1 MGLSPL
7 MGIGVKAMAAN
18 YAQLQTTSHNIANA
32 NVAGYSRQQVELSTA
47 SGMYTSRGFFGRGVN
62 VATVARDHNEFLTR
76 EASSTQSLASMD
88 ASRLAQLKGLENV
101 FKPGEQG
108 LGHATSE
115 LFNAMSDL
123 SSHPDD
129 LSTRQVVLARAGDL
143 VSRFNEAGVSLDGAQ
158 VQVTSDLKAAVSN
171 INSLATSIANSNVR
185 IASLRGLGQP
195 ANDLLDERDRLI
207 SQLSDLV
214 KITRVEATDG
224 SLAIFVGGGQRLVL
238 GSDAAQLRVVQDEA
252 DPTRSAVGVVDGSKV
267 RIIDTEGFG
276 GGTVAGL
283 LHFQNEDLAT
293 GRALVGRLA
302 TAVGLAVNEQ
312 QARGLTL
319 QPPLGTNFG
328 PKMFDLGTPQAVNNA
343 NNAMSAGTFIASV
356 TLTIKTPADLQPSD
370 YDLRESTTTP
380 GAWELRRLSD
390 NVVRTVV
397 SGDVVDG
404 LQIDINTPQPGD
416 RFLLQPVSHA
426 AQAMRAL
433 LENPLDVAA
442 ASPLLANTPTTNTGS
457 AVVSSLLITKSP
469 LPVPGGTTKIT
480 FTDNLGNYS
489 WTQLDAGG
497 ATVGGGTGLWE
508 PAKPVPTLPADMNGF
523 SLNITGVPK
532 LGDIISVVPTP
543 STAVAKNN
551 GNAVALQGLRD
562 VNLAS
567 GRTASDAWSQALAD
581 VGVRVQSAKSVSS
594 ISTAAAEQAELAR
607 SALSGVN
614 LDEEAAR
621 LIQFQQSYQSA
632 AKILQ
637 VAQQVF
643 DTLLQAAAR

>member
-7 MGIGVKAMAAN
+7 MGIGIKAMAAN

-62 VATVARDHNEFLTR
+62 VATVSRDHNEFLTR
-76 EASSTQSLASMD
+76 EASSTQSMASMD
-88 ASRLAQLKGLENV
+88 ASRLAQLKGMENV
-101 FKPGEQG
+101 FKPGEEG

-129 LSTRQVVLARAGDL
+129 LSTRQVVLARASDL
-143 VSRFNEAGVSLDGAQ
+143 ASRFNEAGAALDGAQ

-171 INSLATSIANSNVR
+171 INSLAKSIATANVR
-185 IASLRGLGQP
+185 IASLRGMGQP
-195 ANDLLDERDRLI
+195 ANDLLDERERLV

-214 KITRVEATDG
+214 KVTRVEADDG

-238 GSDAAQLRVVQDEA
+238 GSDAAQLQVVQDES

-276 GGTVAGL
+276 GGSVAGL
-283 LHFQNEDLAT
+283 LNFQNDDLAM

-302 TAVGLAVNEQ
+302 MAVGMAINDQ

-319 QPPLGTNFG
+319 QPPLGTTYG
-328 PKMFDLGTPQAVNNA
+328 PKMFDVGLPVAVNNSS
-343 NNAMSAGTFIASV
+343 NAKSASVYIASV
-356 TLTIKTPADLQPSD
+356 TLTVKKPADLQASD

-390 NVVRTVV
+390 NTVRTVV

-426 AQAMRAL
+426 AQNMRSL

-442 ASPLLANTPTTNTGS
+442 ASPLLATTASTNTGS

-469 LPVPGGTTKIT
+469 LPYPGGSTQIT
-480 FTDNLGNYS
+480 FTDNVGNYS
-489 WTQLDAGG
+489 WTQLDASG

-508 PAKPVPTLPADMNGF
+508 PAKPVPTAPVDMNGF
-523 SLNITGVPK
+523 SINISGVPK
-532 LGDIISVVPTP
+532 LGDIISVLPTP

-551 GNAVALQGLRD
+551 GNALAMQGLRD
-562 VNLAS
+562 AELAS

-594 ISTAAAEQAELAR
+594 MSTVVAEQAELAR
-607 SALSGVN
+607 SSLAGVN

-643 DTLLQAAAR
+643 DTLLQTAAR

>member
-7 MGIGVKAMAAN
+7 MGIGIKAMAAN

-47 SGMYTSRGFFGRGVN
+47 SGQYTSRGFFGRGVN

-88 ASRLAQLKGLENV
+88 AARLSQLKGLENV
-101 FKPGEQG
+101 FKPGEEG
-108 LGHATSE
+108 LGNATSE

-123 SSHPDD
+123 SSQPDD
-129 LSTRQVVLARAGDL
+129 LSSRQVVLARASDL

-158 VQVTSDLKAAVSN
+158 VQVTSDLNAAVSN
-171 INSLATSIANSNVR
+171 INSLAKSIANANVR
-185 IASLRGLGQP
+185 IASMRGLGQP
-195 ANDLLDERDRLI
+195 ANDLLDERERLI
-207 SQLSDLV
+207 GQLSDLV
-214 KITRVEATDG
+214 KVTRIEAEDG
-224 SLAIFVGGGQRLVL
+224 SLAVFVGGGQRLVL
-238 GSDAAQLRVVQDEA
+238 GSDAAQLQVVQDEA
-252 DPTRSAVGVVDGSKV
+252 DPSRSAVGVVDGTKV
-267 RIIDTEGFG
+267 RIIDTEGIG
-276 GGTVAGL
+276 GGRVAGL
-283 LHFQNEDLAT
+283 LNFQNEDLAM

-302 TAVGLAVNEQ
+302 TAVALAVNEQ

-319 QPPLGTNFG
+319 QPPLGANFG
-328 PKMFDLGTPQAVNNA
+328 PKMFDVGQPQALNNA
-343 NNAMSAGTFIASV
+343 NNAKSAGAFVASV
-356 TLTIKTPADLQPSD
+356 TLTVTKPEELQPSD
-370 YDLRESTTTP
+370 YDLRESTSTP

-397 SGDVVDG
+397 SGDEVDG
-404 LQIDINTPQPGD
+404 LQIVINTPQPGD

-426 AQAMRAL
+426 AQSMRAL

-442 ASPLLANTPTTNTGS
+442 ASPLLANTATTNTGS
-457 AVVSSLLITKSP
+457 AVVSGLIVTKSP
-469 LPVPGGTTKIT
+469 LPVPGGTTQIT
-480 FTDNLGNYS
+480 FTDNVGNYS

-497 ATVGGGTGLWE
+497 AAVGGGTGTWQ
-508 PAKPVPTLPADMNGF
+508 PAKPVPTAPADMNGF
-523 SLNITGVPK
+523 SLNISGVPK

-543 STAVAKNN
+543 ALAVAKNN

-562 VNLAS
+562 ANLAS

-594 ISTAAAEQAELAR
+594 ISTAAAEQAELSR

-643 DTLLQAAAR
+643 DTLLQTAAR

>member
-7 MGIGVKAMAAN
+7 MGIGIKAMAAN

-47 SGMYTSRGFFGRGVN
+47 SGMYTSRGFFGRGVD
-62 VATVARDHNEFLTR
+62 VATVSRDHNEFLTR

-88 ASRLAQLKGLENV
+88 ASRLAQLKGMENV
-101 FKPGEQG
+101 FKPGEEG

-129 LSTRQVVLARAGDL
+129 LSTRQVVLARASDL
-143 VSRFNEAGVSLDGAQ
+143 ASRFNEAGVALDGAQ
-158 VQVTSDLKAAVSN
+158 VQVTSDLKAAVTN
-171 INSLATSIANSNVR
+171 INGLAKSIANANVR
-185 IASLRGLGQP
+185 IASLRGMGQP
-195 ANDLLDERDRLI
+195 ANDLLDERERLV

-214 KITRVEATDG
+214 KVTRVEADDG

-238 GSDAAQLRVVQDEA
+238 GSDAAQLQVVQDES

-267 RIIDTEGFG
+267 RVIDAEGIG
-276 GGTVAGL
+276 GGSVAGL
-283 LHFQNEDLAT
+283 LNFQNDDLAT

-302 TAVGLAVNEQ
+302 AAVSLAVNDQ
-312 QARGLTL
+312 QGRGLTL
-319 QPPLGTNFG
+319 QPPLGTTFG
-328 PKMFDLGTPQAVNNA
+328 PKMFDVGQPQAVNNA
-343 NNAMSAGTFIASV
+343 NNAQSAGVFIANV
-356 TLTIKTPADLQPSD
+356 TMTIKKPADLQPSD
-370 YDLRESTTTP
+370 YDLRESTSTP

-390 NVVRTVV
+390 NTVRTVV
-397 SGDVVDG
+397 SGDEVDG
-404 LQIDINTPQPGD
+404 FQITISSPQPGD

-426 AQAMRAL
+426 AQQMRSL

-442 ASPLLANTPTTNTGS
+442 ASPLLATTPTTNTGS
-457 AVVSSLLITKSP
+457 ALVSSLLITKSP
-469 LPVPGGTTKIT
+469 LPFPGGTTQIT

-508 PAKPVPTLPADMNGF
+508 AAKPVPTAPVDMNGF
-523 SLNITGVPK
+523 SMNLSGVPK
-532 LGDIISVVPTP
+532 LGDVITVVPTP
-543 STAVAKNN
+543 ASAVTKNN
-551 GNAVALQGLRD
+551 GNALALQGLRD

-594 ISTAAAEQAELAR
+594 MSTVVAEQAELAR

-643 DTLLQAAAR
+643 DTLLQTAAR